1 MQATNDDATL
11 CKLSAVRAGYWT
23 DPHLPALVRQAG
35 HRRDPEIHLG
45 YYARVAGVRALVGKF
60 CEAADTAVQVLS
72 LGAGFDTTYWRM
84 LGEGRALH
92 SYIEVD
98 FPGVT
103 ARKAGLVRR
112 NPSLLAGVAG
122 EEGELRLG
130 GSTDLH
136 GPRYHLV
143 AADFT
148 DLAALQCKLADSRV
162 SYSCPTLVLAECALV
177 YVDTVKTSM
186 LLAWLAKTFSSATFV
201 NYEQLNME
209 DRFGRVMQENLLA
222 RGCLLAGVAACRDKA
237 AQLERFTAAGWDSAQ
252 CWDMNEVYSL
262 LPRQEVERAER
273 LERLDEKELLTQ
285 LFHHYCIT
293 VARRNSNTF
302 NFDSVNFD

>member
-1 MQATNDDATL
+1 M
-11 CKLSAVRAGYWT
+11 
-23 DPHLPALVRQAG
+23 
-35 HRRDPEIHLG
+35 
-45 YYARVAGVRALVGKF
+45 
-60 CEAADTAVQVLS
+60 
-72 LGAGFDTTYWRM
+72 
-84 LGEGRALH
+84 
-92 SYIEVD
+92 
-98 FPGVT
+98 
-103 ARKAGLVRR
+103 VRR
-112 NPSLLAGVAG
+112 NPSRLAGVAG

-209 DRFGRVMQENLLA
+209 DR
-222 RGCLLAGVAACRDKA
+222 
-237 AQLERFTAAGWDSAQ
+237 
-252 CWDMNEVYSL
+252 
-262 LPRQEVERAER
+262 
-273 LERLDEKELLTQ
+273 
-285 LFHHYCIT
+285 
-293 VARRNSNTF
+293 
-302 NFDSVNFD
+302 